1 LCIWIVLNFAATGRF
16 AADLCWRMRP
26 SSTYSAPSTTQQVL
40 AWLLRPLAWLYAAVL
55 AGRNWLYDHGWKA
68 SAPGWV
74 PLIGVGNLR
83 VGGTGKTPHVAW
95 LVEELLRQG
104 QRPAILSRG
113 YGRQTKGPHLAA
125 PTDSAAT
132 VGDEPWQY
140 FQQFGTLGVPVAVAE
155 NRQLGLNLLRQQHPA
170 LTTVV
175 LDDAYQH
182 RRVRP
187 TLNILLTELARPFYH
202 DLVLPAGRLRETRA
216 GAARADVVI
225 VTKCPPD
232 LPAGLQAEV
241 TAQVRCYARPGT
253 LVLFSAYDYAA
264 PQPLTP
270 AAQALGTPRAG
281 QAGLLLTGIAQ
292 PGPLREHLGAAG
304 FQLGDEFIFPDH
316 HAFTPADLG
325 AVRARWRPGQVI
337 FTTEKDATRLLA
349 PTLAEALAGLPVYT
363 IPVRVAL
370 LGTGAAQLRRV
381 LPGVGPGSQV
391 LLGVQAGAAIR
402 RQP

>member
-1 LCIWIVLNFAATGRF
+1 M
-16 AADLCWRMRP
+16 ADLCAMRP
-26 SSTYSAPSTTQQVL
+26 STKSQAL
-40 AWLLRPLAWLYAAVL
+40 ATILLLPLAWLYAAVL
-55 AGRNWLYDHGWKA
+55 AVRNWLYDRGWKQ

-95 LVEELLRQG
+95 VVEELLRQG

-113 YGRQTKGPHLAA
+113 YGRQTKGPRLAA

-140 FQQFGTLGVPVAVAE
+140 FEQFQAQGVPVAVAE
-155 NRQLGLNLLRQQHPA
+155 NRQFGLDLLREQHPE

-187 TLNILLTELARPFYH
+187 ALNILLTELARPFYH
-202 DLVLPAGRLRETRA
+202 DFVLPAGRLRETRA

-225 VTKCPPD
+225 ITKCPPN
-232 LPAGLQAEV
+232 LSAEAQAKIM
-241 TAQVRCYARPGT
+241 AQVRRYARPEVP
-253 LVLFSAYDYAA
+253 VLFSAYDYDA
-264 PQPLTP
+264 PRPLT
-270 AAQALGTPRAG
+270 AAARALGAPRPGGPA
-281 QAGLLLTGIAQ
+281 LLLTGIAQ
-292 PGPLREHLGAAG
+292 PGPLREHLLGAG
-304 FQLGDEFIFPDH
+304 FGLADEVVFPDH
-316 HAFTPADLG
+316 HAFSVADL
-325 AVRARWRPGQVI
+325 AVVRVRWQPGQAI

-349 PTLAEALAGLPVYT
+349 PALAEALAGLPVYT

-370 LGTGAAQLRRV
+370 LGGGAARLRQL
-381 LPGVGPGSQV
+381 LPGRSASPAVP
-391 LLGVQAGAAIR
+391 L
-402 RQP
+402 